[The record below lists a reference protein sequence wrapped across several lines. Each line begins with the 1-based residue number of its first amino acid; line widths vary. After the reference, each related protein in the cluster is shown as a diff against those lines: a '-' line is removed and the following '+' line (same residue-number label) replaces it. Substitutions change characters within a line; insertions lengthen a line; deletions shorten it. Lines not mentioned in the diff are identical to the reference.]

1 MMYNEIER
9 LLKVRG
15 LINQEKFGE
24 YLEKEVKEIRDLIYV
39 NRFDEAVFAIIMN
52 IGEKIKIED
61 LFEFM
66 EECGFIEYKNESSG
80 IWFECTFICTCKNLK
95 IKIQGLK
102 HKDKL
107 EDIFIRESN
116 YIS

>member
-1 MMYNEIER
+1 MYNEIER

-15 LINQEKFGE
+15 LINQEKFAE
-24 YLEKEVKEIRDLIYV
+24 YMQKEVKEIRDLIYV

-80 IWFECTFICTCKNLK
+80 IWFECTFICTYKNLK

-107 EDIFIRESN
+107 EDIFIRENN
-116 YIS
+116 YLS

>member
-15 LINQEKFGE
+15 LINQEKFAE
-24 YLEKEVKEIRDLIYV
+24 YMQKEVKEIRDLIYG
-39 NRFDEAVFAIIMN
+39 NRFDEAIFSMVMS
-52 IGEKIKIED
+52 IGEKIKTED

-66 EECGFIEYKNESSG
+66 ENCGFIKYKDESSG
-80 IWFECTFICTCKNLK
+80 IWFEYTFICTYKNLK
-95 IKIQGLK
+95 ITIQGLK
-102 HKDKL
+102 YKGQL
-107 EDIFIRESN
+107 ENIVIRESN

>member
-24 YLEKEVKEIRDLIYV
+24 YLEKEVKEIRDLIYK
-39 NRFDEAVFAIIMN
+39 NRFDEAIFSMIMS
-52 IGEKIKIED
+52 IGEKIKIEA

-66 EECGFIEYKNESSG
+66 DECGLIEYKNESSG
-80 IWFECTFICTCKNLK
+80 IWFECTFICTYKNLK
-95 IKIQGLK
+95 ITVQGLK
-102 HKDKL
+102 YKSQL
-107 EDIFIRESN
+107 ENIVIRESN

>member
-1 MMYNEIER
+1 MMYNEIEK

-24 YLEKEVKEIRDLIYV
+24 YLEKEVKEIRDLIYK
-39 NRFDEAVFAIIMN
+39 NRFDEAIFSMIMS

-80 IWFECTFICTCKNLK
+80 IWFECTFICTYKDLK

>member
-15 LINQEKFGE
+15 LINQEKFAE
-24 YLEKEVKEIRDLIYV
+24 YMQKEVKEIRDLIYG

-61 LFEFM
+61 LFEFI
-66 EECGFIEYKNESSG
+66 EDCGFIEYKNESSG
-80 IWFECTFICTCKNLK
+80 IWFECTFICTYKDLK

>member
-1 MMYNEIER
+1 MYNEIEK

-24 YLEKEVKEIRDLIYV
+24 YLEKEVKEIRDLIYK
-39 NRFDEAVFAIIMN
+39 NRFDEAIFSMIMN

-66 EECGFIEYKNESSG
+66 EDCGFIEYKNESSG
-80 IWFECTFICTCKNLK
+80 IWFECTFICTYKDLK

-102 HKDKL
+102 YKSQL
-107 EDIFIRESN
+107 ENIVIRESN

>member
-1 MMYNEIER
+1 MYNEIER

-24 YLEKEVKEIRDLIYV
+24 YLEKEVTEIRDLIYV

-80 IWFECTFICTCKNLK
+80 IWFECTFICTYKDLK

>member
-15 LINQEKFGE
+15 LINQEKFAE
-24 YLEKEVKEIRDLIYV
+24 YMQKEVKEIRDLIYV

-80 IWFECTFICTCKNLK
+80 IWFECTFICTYKNLK
-95 IKIQGLK
+95 ITVQGLK
-102 HKDKL
+102 YKGQL
-107 EDIFIRESN
+107 ENIVIRESN

>member
-1 MMYNEIER
+1 MYNEIER

-15 LINQEKFGE
+15 LINQEKFTE
-24 YLEKEVKEIRDLIYV
+24 YMQKEVKEIRDLIYV

-80 IWFECTFICTCKNLK
+80 IWFECTFICTYKNLK

>member
-1 MMYNEIER
+1 MYNEIER

-15 LINQEKFGE
+15 LINQEKFAE
-24 YLEKEVKEIRDLIYV
+24 YMQKEVKEIRDLIYV

-80 IWFECTFICTCKNLK
+80 IWFECTFICTYKNLK